1 MEEIIY
7 LELTGLLCPKQDNNK
22 KNKVMTENENKTN
35 LSTGWKDGKIVPSV
49 MYQVYGMDAFYGPY
63 EDEKNAYTFTPG
75 VKSTTYSFTTLSD
88 YTGSYN
94 RTVATLPTISDNTK
108 PLGGYT
114 EGEIVRVGNENYNWS
129 AKREAKP
136 EGVADEDIH
145 EVASLPTEGIIKD
158 AWYHVT
164 TGDNAGYY
172 QYADSTPHTYHQY
185 TVTRE
190 YNDASTIVIEKGGK
204 TYTGELVS
212 SDTIT
217 ATITPSKELKTLH
230 SQALVSID
238 GKEYTLGVL
247 ANSITLHMNRDHRI
261 SINWIHNELVETF
274 LIVAKR

>member
-1 MEEIIY
+1 
-7 LELTGLLCPKQDNNK
+7 
-22 KNKVMTENENKTN
+22 MTENETN

-49 MYQVYGMDAFYGPY
+49 MYQVYGMNAFYGPY

-88 YTGSYN
+88 YTGSYD
-94 RTVATLPTISDNTK
+94 RTVAELPTISDNTK
-108 PLGGYT
+108 PLDGYT
-114 EGEIVRVGNENYNWS
+114 EGEVVRVGTENYGWTEKS
-129 AKREAKP
+129 ATKP

-145 EVASLPTEGIIKD
+145 EVESLPTKDIIKD

-164 TGDNAGYY
+164 TGNDEGYY
-172 QYADSTPHTYHQY
+172 QYVDKASYTYSKY
-185 TVTRE
+185 TVTRT
-190 YNDASTIVIEKGGK
+190 YNAVSTIVIAKGGE

-217 ATITPSKELKTLH
+217 ATITPSNDLKTLH

-247 ANSITLHMNRDHRI
+247 ANPITLHMNRDHRI

>member
-1 MEEIIY
+1 
-7 LELTGLLCPKQDNNK
+7 
-22 KNKVMTENENKTN
+22 MTEKETN
-35 LSTGWKDGKIVPSV
+35 LSTGWKDSKIVPSV
-49 MYQVYGMDAFYGPY
+49 MYQVYGMNAFYGPY

-108 PLGGYT
+108 PLNGYV
-114 EGEIVRVGNENYNWS
+114 EGEIVRVGAENYNWS
-129 AKREAKP
+129 AKSEAKP

-145 EVASLPTEGIIKD
+145 EVESLPTGSSIIKD

-172 QYADSTPHTYHQY
+172 QYVDGASYTYSQY
-185 TVTRE
+185 TVTRV
-190 YNDASTIVIEKGGK
+190 YNEASTIVITKGGE

-217 ATITPSKELKTLH
+217 ATITPSNDLKTLH
-230 SQALVSID
+230 PLALVSID

-247 ANSITLHMNRDHRI
+247 ANPITLHMNRDHRI
-261 SINWIHNELVETF
+261 SINWIWNELVETF
-274 LIVAKR
+274 LIIARR